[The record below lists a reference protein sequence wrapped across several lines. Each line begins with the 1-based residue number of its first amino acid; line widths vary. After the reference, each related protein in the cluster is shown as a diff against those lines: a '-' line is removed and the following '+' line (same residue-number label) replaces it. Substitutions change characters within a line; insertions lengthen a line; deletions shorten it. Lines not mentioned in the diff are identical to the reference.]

1 MGITSS
7 ISPVS
12 MTDYP
17 IGKSIIGKNY
27 KIISCNV
34 FIIYE
39 YKSKI
44 KTLTIIKNNLGEL
57 YSDYAD
63 QTKEIIPVSGLHF
76 KINKVELIY
85 EQYKGYLPIIY
96 IEITK
101 NKNNPDIRF
110 KINKGDTVYIN
121 NCCHFFSTP
130 INNQFN
136 AVSNHLLIAKQDI
149 IKTL

>member
-7 ISPVS
+7 ISPVC
-12 MTDYP
+12 MTEYP
-17 IGKSIIGKNY
+17 IGKSIIGKKY

-39 YKSKI
+39 YESKI

-57 YSDYAD
+57 YSNYAD
-63 QTKEIIPVSGLHF
+63 QTKKIIPALGLHF
-76 KINKVELIY
+76 QITKVELIY
-85 EQYKGYLPIIY
+85 EEYKGYFPIIN

-110 KINKGDTVYIN
+110 KINIGDIVNIN

-130 INNQFN
+130 TNNQFN
-136 AVSNHLLIAKQDI
+136 TVSNHLLIAKQDI
-149 IKTL
+149 IKSL